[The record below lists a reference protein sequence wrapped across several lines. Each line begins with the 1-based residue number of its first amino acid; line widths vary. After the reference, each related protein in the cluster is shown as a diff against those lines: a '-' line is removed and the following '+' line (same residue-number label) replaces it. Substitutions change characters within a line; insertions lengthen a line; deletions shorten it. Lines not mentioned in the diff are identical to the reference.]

1 MEVNLESLI
10 KELAI
15 RAGSF
20 VRSKAEDLSYR
31 QIMRRG
37 STDVSRRIDLEVEDI
52 IIRGVEEEGLRAV
65 INTEERGVVGVGDGE
80 PEYVF
85 VVDPLDGSLNFV
97 LGIPFYSISI
107 AVGRYSSNPRFS
119 DLIYGVVYYVEK
131 DALYY
136 GGPKG
141 VDFKG
146 DSLNDLN
153 EDIDRPVISLYLE
166 PDVNGK
172 LLMGL
177 RGIYDRFGRF
187 KIRSLGSA
195 SLEMVMASIGRFL
208 AFMDLRNRL
217 RIFDIAG
224 AYVIARAMKANT
236 YTLSGGDLG
245 SELVSSD
252 RRFSLVVSRDGEF
265 IRGFLG
271 LLGVK

>member
-1 MEVNLESLI
+1 MEVNLETLI
-10 KELAI
+10 KDLAI
-15 RAGSF
+15 KAGSF
-20 VRSKAEDLSYR
+20 VRSKAEDLNYR

-37 STDVSRRIDLEVEDI
+37 STDVSRRIDLEVEDLI
-52 IIRGVEEEGLRAV
+52 IKGVEEEGLRAV
-65 INTEERGVVGVGDGE
+65 VNTEERGVVEVGGGE

-107 AVGRYSSNPRFS
+107 AAGKYSSTPRFS
-119 DLIYGVVYYVEK
+119 DLTDGVVYYVEK

-136 GGPKG
+136 GGLKG
-141 VDFKG
+141 VDFRG
-146 DSLNDLN
+146 DDLNDLN
-153 EDIDRPVISLYLE
+153 EDIDKPVISLYLE
-166 PDVNGK
+166 PDVNEK

-187 KIRSLGSA
+187 KIRSLGAA

-224 AYVIARAMKANT
+224 AYVIARAMRTNT
-236 YTLSGGDLG
+236 YTLGGGDLG

-252 RRFSLVVSRDGEF
+252 RRFSLIVSRNSDF